1 MLLVIVGWLVPKV
14 RRQAADAA
22 IARIGTSGGFEAFD
36 EAVDR
41 LVERLESAASAN
53 ARDSSIRRLPP
64 DLRDQPTHYH
74 QEHPA
79 LGDRLDW
86 KPPSSTKPARLAD
99 EFPSLLGNFTSQT

>member
-1 MLLVIVGWLVPKV
+1 VQNGCEATVGEVL
-14 RRQAADAA
+14 
-22 IARIGTSGGFEAFD
+22 
-36 EAVDR
+36 DR

-64 DLRDQPTHYH
+64 DLRDQPTRYR

-99 EFPSLLGNFTSQT
+99 EFPSLLGNFTSQTLPRHTIFQSKLRLLDLG